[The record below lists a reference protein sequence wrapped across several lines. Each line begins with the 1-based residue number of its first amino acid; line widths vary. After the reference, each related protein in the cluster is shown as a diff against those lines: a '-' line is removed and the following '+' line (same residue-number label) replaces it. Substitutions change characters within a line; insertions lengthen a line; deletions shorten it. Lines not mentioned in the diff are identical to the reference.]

1 MVKDPNRFQFEDLL
15 VYQKS
20 LDFLDLVY
28 DQTAKFPQSQVYV
41 LTSQYQRAAL
51 SIALNIA
58 EGTGGTSKEF
68 IRALRILRNSA
79 KECIACTTVALRR
92 KYISPNEESV
102 TREKLAELSKMLSG
116 LIESIKSKSK
126 KRAQSTELPTINS

>member
-1 MVKDPNRFQFEDLL
+1 MAKDLNRFQFEDLL

-28 DQTAKFPQSQVYV
+28 DQTAQFPQSQVYV

-51 SIALNIA
+51 SIVLNIA

-68 IRALRILRNSA
+68 IRALRISRNST
-79 KECIACTTVALRR
+79 KECIGCMTLALRR
-92 KYISPNEESV
+92 KYISPKEESI
-102 TREKLAELSKMLSG
+102 TREKLAELSKLLSG

-126 KRAQSTELPTINS
+126 KRVLSSELPTTNS